1 MTNQNP
7 AVPQPNSSK
16 LDRDILAK
24 VNAHADRSLDRLF
37 ADIEELLSG
46 DLETD
51 PQSLQIT
58 HSQSAPAATE
68 PSHTEPARQHQQQQP
83 PSYPPQSQFVPAQPS
98 PVEFEQPIPTAAP
111 KQRKKGLPLWL
122 KVLLGLGATS
132 IALGGGLLWL
142 INERKIELPKNID
155 TSWLPFQ
162 SRSQVSPEDAKF
174 ADYMR
179 KSISKIE
186 SANTLTSAT
195 TPVNAAA
202 PAPAANPPT
211 GAATVPVRFTKS
223 EEALPLQGRVSL
235 TPTAVKDSIALV
247 KTIQSSVRPSAIF
260 QIDRQHRIVNVG
272 QKVGTSDWSLL
283 SIAKGQVIL
292 KRKGGEIRSISV
304 GQKF

>member
-83 PSYPPQSQFVPAQPS
+83 PSYSPQSQFVPAQTS
-98 PVEFEQPIPTAAP
+98 PVEFEQPTPTAAP

-122 KVLLGLGATS
+122 KILLGLGATS

-155 TSWLPFQ
+155 TSWFRFQ

-186 SANTLTSAT
+186 SANTHTTSSAT
-195 TPVNAAA
+195 TPVNPATPAAST
-202 PAPAANPPT
+202 ANPPT
-211 GAATVPVRFTKS
+211 GAATVPVRFT
-223 EEALPLQGRVSL
+223 
-235 TPTAVKDSIALV
+235 PTAVKDSISLV
-247 KTIQSSVRPSAIF
+247 KPLQNSDRPSAIF

-272 QKVGTSDWSLL
+272 QKIGTSDWSLL
-283 SIAKGQVIL
+283 SVAKGEVIL
-292 KRKGGEIRSISV
+292 KRQGGEIRSISV

>member
-83 PSYPPQSQFVPAQPS
+83 PSYPPQSQFVPAQTA
-98 PVEFEQPIPTAAP
+98 PVEFEQPTPTAAP

-132 IALGGGLLWL
+132 LALGGGLLWL

-186 SANTLTSAT
+186 SANTPTTSAT
-195 TPVNAAA
+195 TPVNAATL
-202 PAPAANPPT
+202 APAANPPT
-211 GAATVPVRFTKS
+211 RSATVPVRFT
-223 EEALPLQGRVSL
+223 
-235 TPTAVKDSIALV
+235 PTAIQDSIALV
-247 KTIQSSVRPSAIF
+247 KTIQSSDRPSAIF
-260 QIDRQHRIVNVG
+260 QIDRQNRIVNVG

-283 SIAKGQVIL
+283 SIAKGEVIL